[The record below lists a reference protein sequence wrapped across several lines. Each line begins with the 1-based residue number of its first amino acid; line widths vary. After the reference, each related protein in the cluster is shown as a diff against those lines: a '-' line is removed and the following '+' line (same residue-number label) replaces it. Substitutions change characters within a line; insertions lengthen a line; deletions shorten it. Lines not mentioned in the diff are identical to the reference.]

1 MLPSPNTKS
10 QGAKNDSV
18 FGKMKEFV
26 RSLIFSI
33 ISGRARSIFHSDF
46 LGKERKKNLLN
57 QKLVFITYL
66 YFKGYLS
73 FSSFLKEVQR
83 EEITRFFVLFEL

>member
-1 MLPSPNTKS
+1 MLPSLNTKS

-33 ISGRARSIFHSDF
+33 ISGRARSIFHSNF
-46 LGKERKKNLLN
+46 SWKGKKRD
-57 QKLVFITYL
+57 I
-66 YFKGYLS
+66 
-73 FSSFLKEVQR
+73 KELDQ
-83 EEITRFFVLFEL
+83 

>member
-1 MLPSPNTKS
+1 MLPSPKTKS

-46 LGKERKKNLLN
+46 SWKGKKRD
-57 QKLVFITYL
+57 I
-66 YFKGYLS
+66 
-73 FSSFLKEVQR
+73 KELDQ
-83 EEITRFFVLFEL
+83 

>member
-1 MLPSPNTKS
+1 MKFYFLFYLILPSPNTKS

-46 LGKERKKNLLN
+46 SWKGKKKEL
-57 QKLVFITYL
+57 I
-66 YFKGYLS
+66 
-73 FSSFLKEVQR
+73 KELDQ
-83 EEITRFFVLFEL
+83 

>member
-1 MLPSPNTKS
+1 MKFYFLFHLMLPSRNTKS

-46 LGKERKKNLLN
+46 SWKGKKRD
-57 QKLVFITYL
+57 I
-66 YFKGYLS
+66 
-73 FSSFLKEVQR
+73 KELDQ
-83 EEITRFFVLFEL
+83 

>member
-1 MLPSPNTKS
+1 MKFYFLFHLMLPSPNTKS
-10 QGAKNDSV
+10 QGAKNNSV

-46 LGKERKKNLLN
+46 SWKGKKRD
-57 QKLVFITYL
+57 I
-66 YFKGYLS
+66 
-73 FSSFLKEVQR
+73 KELDQ
-83 EEITRFFVLFEL
+83 